1 MPGESPSVFGDAL
14 RRLAA
19 AATYLYQDGSHFWYD
34 TQPTV
39 TKLAE
44 DRAEQ
49 LRRNPDRAAM
59 ELEKRLRANLRNPG
73 GFSRVHPLPRSGAD
87 VPDDLEARLVVLP
100 HEHPYSKEADNAA
113 EKAARAILESRG
125 NVPRHYRN
133 TLVFLAADRVRLQDL
148 DEALRTF
155 LAWDSILNERE
166 TLNLSPFQVR
176 QAETQYR
183 AADQTVDARLP
194 ETYCWL
200 LVPVQEVLQS
210 SITWQA
216 LRLTGTDALAVRAF
230 KRLQYEEMALNRLG
244 ATILRGYLDK
254 IPLWRGDHVAVRQ
267 LVEDFATYLYLPR
280 LADPDVLIRAICDGI
295 ALLTW
300 HAETFAYAERYDEQT
315 GQYAGLRA
323 GERITLTG
331 DGGGVLVKPDVAR
344 RQQEAD
350 TREARP
356 AVSSEK
362 GATNPGAPHSSP
374 LTPHSSPLTPHSS
387 PLTPHSS
394 PLTPHATPRRFY
406 GTVHLDPNRVGRD
419 AGRIAEEVIAHLIG
433 QPGAQVTVTLEIE
446 ARLPD
451 GFSDNIVRI
460 VIENGRT
467 LKFRNCEFEE

>member
-1 MPGESPSVFGDAL
+1 
-14 RRLAA
+14 
-19 AATYLYQDGSHFWYD
+19 
-34 TQPTV
+34 
-39 TKLAE
+39 
-44 DRAEQ
+44 
-49 LRRNPDRAAM
+49 M

-73 GFSRVHPLPRSGAD
+73 SFSRVHPLPRSGAD

-100 HEHPYSKEADNAA
+100 ADRPYSREAGNAA
-113 EKAARAILESRG
+113 EQEARAILESRG
-125 NVPRHYRN
+125 SVPRHYRN
-133 TLVFLAADRVRLQDL
+133 TLVFLAPDKVRVQDL

-155 LAWDSILNERE
+155 LAWDSILSERE

-176 QAETQYR
+176 QAETQHR

-200 LVPVQEVLQS
+200 LVPVQEMPQS
-210 SITWQA
+210 PMTWQA
-216 LRLTGTDALAVRAF
+216 LRLTGTDALAVRAGR
-230 KRLQYEEMALNRLG
+230 KLQSEELLLNSLG
-244 ATILRGYLDK
+244 ATILRSYLDR

-267 LVEDFATYLYLPR
+267 IVQDFATYLYLPR
-280 LADPDVLIRAICDGI
+280 LAGPDVLIRAICDGI
-295 ALLTW
+295 ASLTW
-300 HAETFAYAERYDEQT
+300 ATETFAYAERYDEQT
-315 GQYAGLRA
+315 GRYPGLRA
-323 GERITLTG
+323 GERISLTG
-331 DGGGVLVKPDVAR
+331 DDSGVLVKPDVAQ
-344 RQQEAD
+344 RQLEANA
-350 TREARP
+350 REERTV
-356 AVSSEK
+356 VSSEK
-362 GATNPGAPHSSP
+362 VAANPVTPHSSP
-374 LTPHSSPLTPHSS
+374 LTSHSSPLTPHSS